1 MALILHQ
8 KDPKDELLLNEPQPQ
23 RLLTQDH
30 FQSNNELLKTKRNRS
45 WINHRG
51 STFHVEYVRSLLT
64 KVAFL
69 LATKD
74 LTTALKDTLICVA
87 CSDSVAVVRAKALKA
102 IGYAVRRNQNLMLDL
117 QV

>member
-1 MALILHQ
+1 M
-8 KDPKDELLLNEPQPQ
+8 
-23 RLLTQDH
+23 
-30 FQSNNELLKTKRNRS
+30 
-45 WINHRG
+45 
-51 STFHVEYVRSLLT
+51 

-74 LTTALKDTLICVA
+74 LTAALKDTLICVA